1 MSSNS
6 NNTRAFIR
14 LACTR
19 GAEFEESVA
28 DSHTTVC
35 GTIMVADKTMPAYVD
50 IVFDDPI
57 NNTVLIKC
65 EASHHESITWPQEY
79 FGTRVVAMTDPYD
92 GTDYS
97 VVHVYARGSFDD
109 MLKAFDLLLGC

>member
-1 MSSNS
+1 MNTSS
-6 NNTRAFIR
+6 NNTSAFIR
-14 LACTR
+14 MACAR

-28 DSHTTVC
+28 DTTTVC

-57 NNTVLIKC
+57 KNTVLIKC

-79 FGTRVVAMTDPYD
+79 FETRVVAMTDPHD